1 MCVSNSLYLLSET
14 FLVPRRKGFY
24 HKITLV
30 FMLSTRHSC
39 QILMKLE
46 FPRQIFEKYSKFV
59 LRETNSVGSRVV
71 LCGRTDRQTDRQT
84 KRQTD
89 MTKLMVAFQN
99 FANAP
104 KIPFIIIILSK
115 FTLSKRSIFFKFPHQ
130 NHAPFSH
137 FTHPY
142 HIPRPSP
149 SPWFCHT
156 REYRLWTSLL
166 CIISNFV
173 LIAPN

>member
-1 MCVSNSLYLLSET
+1 MCVSNSLQLLSET

-46 FPRQIFEKYSKFV
+46 FPRQIFEKYTNIK
-59 LRETNSVGSRVV
+59 LHETPSVGSRVV
-71 LCGRTDRQTDRQT
+71 LCGWTERQTDRQT
-84 KRQTD
+84 ERQTD

-115 FTLSKRSIFFKFPHQ
+115 LTLPKRSIFFTFPHQ
-130 NHAPFSH
+130 NHVSFSH

-149 SPWFCHT
+149 SPTFYHP
-156 REYRLWTSLL
+156 RE
-166 CIISNFV
+166 
-173 LIAPN
+173 